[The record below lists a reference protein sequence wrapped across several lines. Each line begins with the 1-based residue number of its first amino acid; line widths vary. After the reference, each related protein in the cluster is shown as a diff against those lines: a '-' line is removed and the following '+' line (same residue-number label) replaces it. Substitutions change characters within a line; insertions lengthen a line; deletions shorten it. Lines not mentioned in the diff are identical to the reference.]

1 MSPNNWKFLIIL
13 ALIVLFFI
21 FVYLKNDEPYEFIG
35 ISHLIIKNEYIFDEN
50 RKFGSI
56 GEKYSCK
63 ILEEYLGKKIKTNYR
78 PNFLKNPETG
88 RNLELD
94 MYDDEMKIAIEYNG
108 EQHYKYPNKFH
119 KSEKEFVNQVY
130 RDEYKKTICE
140 KEGIFLINIPYYIDE
155 IKKEEIKNL
164 KKLSKK
170 EKNLKIEK
178 LREKKLKEYLM
189 PILNSYFNI

>member
-35 ISHLIIKNEYIFDEN
+35 ISHLIIENEYIFDEN

>member
-35 ISHLIIKNEYIFDEN
+35 ISHLIIENEYIFDEN

-78 PNFLKNPETG
+78 PNFLKNP
-88 RNLELD
+88 
-94 MYDDEMKIAIEYNG
+94 Y
-108 EQHYKYPNKFH
+108 
-119 KSEKEFVNQVY
+119 S
-130 RDEYKKTICE
+130 
-140 KEGIFLINIPYYIDE
+140 FLAY
-155 IKKEEIKNL
+155 
-164 KKLSKK
+164 
-170 EKNLKIEK
+170 
-178 LREKKLKEYLM
+178 
-189 PILNSYFNI
+189 